1 MDLAES
7 KEVYFLSDRVNK
19 VGKIWDIRKTKIYLT
34 EEVCQCILFLHAL
47 TGCDT
52 TSRINGLGKGQAFK
66 KVKAN
71 PTFFKTISASFLM
84 NSPIPSKE
92 LLSSKGEEALACFFG
107 AQPCEGLD
115 LLRFRKFVTK
125 TSRAK
130 EHVQVNSLPPTYAAA
145 SYHIFRV
152 YHQIQQWIGNG
163 LEPTDWGWQLKNDTL
178 VPIKTH
184 LPPAPEELLKI
195 IRCNCKQNCES
206 KRCNCKRHDIACSIC
221 CGECRGISCSNSA
234 FGEILDDD

>member
-1 MDLAES
+1 M
-7 KEVYFLSDRVNK
+7 
-19 VGKIWDIRKTKIYLT
+19 T

-115 LLRFRKFVTK
+115 LLIFRKFVTK

-130 EHVQVNSLPPTYAAA
+130 EHVQVNSLPPTYAATT
-145 SYHIFRV
+145 YLIFRV
-152 YHQIQQWIGNG
+152 YHQIQQWIGND
-163 LEPTDWGWQLKNDTL
+163 LEPTDWGRQLKNDTL

-184 LPPAPEELLKI
+184 LHPPAPEDLLKI

-206 KRCNCKRHDIACSIC
+206 KVAIVSDMVLPVPFVVVNVV
-221 CGECRGISCSNSA
+221 ELISL
-234 FGEILDDD
+234 ILPLVRFWTMTELLFMNFKNFTEL